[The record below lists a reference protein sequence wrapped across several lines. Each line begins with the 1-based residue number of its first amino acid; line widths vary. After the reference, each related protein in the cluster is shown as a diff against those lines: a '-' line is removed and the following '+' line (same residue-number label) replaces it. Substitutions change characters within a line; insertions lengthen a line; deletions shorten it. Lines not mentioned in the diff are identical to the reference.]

1 MIEAFLLGVLLSF
14 IAGLSTSI
22 GGLVAFFYKDPGP
35 KFLSMI
41 MGLSA
46 GVMLFVSFAEL
57 LQDAIV
63 TFDSILIG
71 SLFFF
76 LGMGIMFAID
86 IMVSHRYHFQE
97 DYFKKECTIDERLT
111 KASIFV
117 FLGIFIHNLPE
128 GLATVVG
135 TIDNIEIGVILT
147 IAIALHN
154 IPEGIAVAIPTCE
167 SMQSKKKG
175 FFWAFLSGMSE
186 PLGAIVFGLIFLPF
200 ITPLILSA
208 LLAVVAGIMV
218 YVSIDELLPVSHCF
232 GNEKWSIIGI
242 VVGMFVMALSLAIL
256 EV

>member
-1 MIEAFLLGVLLSF
+1 MIGAFLFGVFLSF
-14 IAGLSTSI
+14 LAGLSTSV
-22 GGLVAFFYKDPGP
+22 GGLIAFFYKDPGP
-35 KFLSMI
+35 KFLSMV

-46 GVMLFVSFAEL
+46 GVMLFISFTEL
-57 LQDAIV
+57 LQEAII
-63 TFDSILIG
+63 TFNSIFIG

-76 LGMGIMFAID
+76 VGMGIMFVID
-86 IMVSHRYHFQE
+86 ILITHKYHFQE

-135 TIDNIEIGVILT
+135 TIDNIEIGIILAV
-147 IAIALHN
+147 AIALHN

-167 SMQSKKKG
+167 ATQSKKKG

-186 PLGAIVFGLIFLPF
+186 PLGAIIFGLILLPF
-200 ITPLILSA
+200 INALILSA

-218 YVSIDELLPVSHCF
+218 YVSIDELLPVSQCF
-232 GNEKWSIIGI
+232 GNERWSIIGI
-242 VVGMFVMALSLAIL
+242 VAGMFVMALSLAIL